1 MIYAGKRYD
10 LLQSRTPTI
19 DLHIMI
25 NTQTRIFYGV
35 GGGVYAIKESA
46 YAIFILLFYTQ
57 VLGLSGAVTGAIIA
71 ASLLWDGISD
81 PLIGSWSDRLRSRY
95 GRRHPFRV
103 YSTLPLALGFIGL
116 FSPFKLKDD
125 V

>member
-1 MIYAGKRYD
+1 MIKF
-10 LLQSRTPTI
+10 
-19 DLHIMI
+19 
-25 NTQTRIFYGV
+25 QTRVFYGI

-57 VLGLSGAVTGAIIA
+57 VLGLSGSVTGAIIA

-95 GRRHPFRV
+95 GRRHPFMV
-103 YSTLPLALGFIGL
+103 YSTLPIAIGRRPVR
-116 FSPFKLKDD
+116 FSGDILVPQ
-125 V
+125 